1 MKLKNFLATLLSV
14 ALMLGMSV
22 SAYANDIEN
31 VQNEKAQV
39 ASLQGNLL
47 EQSEIKTVD
56 VEQIASDE
64 TISVP
69 KQRGGYVLNSI
80 RGTVSGV
87 LTTENP
93 FDFYAF
99 TKNTEFQGNI
109 KFNTSEPNYTLTLG
123 LLDYNT
129 NQISLFSDI
138 VLHPGNN
145 FNINFVPLEEHL
157 DYAWVVQSAGA
168 YGASY
173 SMTYDNDYDPTAF
186 YIAPN
191 GDKYSVRNQKMYLNN
206 SMVSTD
212 YRYDVSFSNQYGYQ
226 ERHIWVEGAN
236 VRPIHV
242 GAVEWYAS
250 KQRQYYDNV
259 IILEVQ
265 PGGMFTHHFYQN
277 PPYINW
283 GHSDAYDLN
292 TPRAFSASDISER
305 GPHYLIY
312 DINQGKTIQFASGLS
327 ANWTQYI
334 GDLHSLRIP

>member
-1 MKLKNFLATLLSV
+1 MEKKYFRKKMITHLIVECVYMCILLLYGLHKFAYTICLGILVTAGLILLRESESNYEIEKNCSNIIV
-14 ALMLGMSV
+14 GS
-22 SAYANDIEN
+22 
-31 VQNEKAQV
+31 
-39 ASLQGNLL
+39 
-47 EQSEIKTVD
+47 VD

-226 ERHIWVEGAN
+226 ERHIWVDGAN

-250 KQRQYYDNV
+250 KQRQN
-259 IILEVQ
+259 
-265 PGGMFTHHFYQN
+265 
-277 PPYINW
+277 
-283 GHSDAYDLN
+283 N
-292 TPRAFSASDISER
+292 TVCQWLVSKLDT
-305 GPHYLIY
+305 IY
-312 DINQGKTIQFASGLS
+312 
-327 ANWTQYI
+327 W
-334 GDLHSLRIP
+334 